1 MLSNILPALQS
12 GLPVLLAQFATAL
25 VLLGLG
31 CLCYMRLTPFHEF
44 ALIRQGNVAAGVVA
58 MGSLIALSLP
68 IAATLASS
76 HVVLD
81 IILWGLVALVIQ
93 LLAFFLATRLMR
105 DLPAMVE
112 SGNVAAGLLVI
123 GIQIAIAIVNAGAMM
138 G

>member
-31 CLCYMRLTPFHEF
+31 CLCYMRLTPFNEF

-81 IILWGLVALVIQ
+81 IILWGLVALIIQ
-93 LLAFFLATRLMR
+93 LLAFVLATRLMR

-123 GIQIAIAIVNAGAMM
+123 GIQIAIAIINAGAMM

>member
-81 IILWGLVALVIQ
+81 IVLWGLVALIIQ
-93 LLAFFLATRLMR
+93 LLAFVLATRLMR

-123 GIQIAIAIVNAGAMM
+123 GIQIAIAIINAGAMM